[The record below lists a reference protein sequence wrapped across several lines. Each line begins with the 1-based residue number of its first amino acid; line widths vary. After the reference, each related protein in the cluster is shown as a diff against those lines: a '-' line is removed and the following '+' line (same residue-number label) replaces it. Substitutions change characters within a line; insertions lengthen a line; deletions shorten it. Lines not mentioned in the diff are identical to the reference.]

1 MPRTLVWDM
10 PTRVFH
16 WLLAIGFGGA
26 ASISMLLDDDGP
38 LFPYHAMIGLTLS
51 LMVGMRVI
59 WGLVGT
65 RYARF
70 GSFAFGPR
78 AVLAYIKSTLLGG
91 GARHI
96 GHNPGSAYAIF
107 AMLLLLAALGVTGFM
122 LGRGNEGVK
131 EIHELCAN
139 VMLGVVGIH
148 ILGVALH
155 TMRHRENITASMIH
169 GKKAAEP
176 ADAIPSARPI
186 FGVVFLAI
194 TAAWAL
200 GILWNYDPST
210 RSTTLPLIGA
220 ALQLGEAEHEGRDHY
235 EAERDDD

>member
-1 MPRTLVWDM
+1 MPRTLVWDV
-10 PTRVFH
+10 PTRLFH
-16 WLLAIGFGGA
+16 WLLATGFGGA

>member
-200 GILWNYDPST
+200 GTLRNYDPST

>member
-200 GILWNYDPST
+200 GILRNYDPST

>member
-16 WLLAIGFGGA
+16 WLLAIGFVGA

-38 LFPYHAMIGLTLS
+38 LFPYHAMIGLTLT

-78 AVLAYIKSTLLGG
+78 AVFAYIKSTLLGG

-148 ILGVALH
+148 ILGVAIH

-194 TAAWAL
+194 TAAWAM
-200 GILWNYDPST
+200 GIVRTYDPAT
-210 RSTTLPLIGA
+210 KSTTLPVIGTV
-220 ALQLGEAEHEGRDHY
+220 LQLGEAEHEGRGHY
-235 EAERDDD
+235 EAEHDED